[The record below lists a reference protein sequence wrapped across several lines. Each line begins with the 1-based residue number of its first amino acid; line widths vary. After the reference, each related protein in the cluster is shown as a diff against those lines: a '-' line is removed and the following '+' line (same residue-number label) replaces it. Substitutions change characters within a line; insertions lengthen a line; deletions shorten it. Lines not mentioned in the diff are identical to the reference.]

1 MLYQDDADG
10 SPHPVAF
17 RGRKLQN
24 AELNYPIHEKEGL
37 AIKEALRSWSSY
49 IQNGHKTVILTDHES
64 LKYLQTMKTP
74 SKRVARWF
82 EEFHEYDV
90 EIRYRKGSE
99 AVTPDA
105 ISRRPDFMSKKP
117 ANLAELVPKLAAMRL
132 KPDEKQQFI
141 NAMGMYLMLDRLPK
155 DDQLK
160 QMVKEQ
166 KEDFALKKIDGRD

>member
-1 MLYQDDADG
+1 
-10 SPHPVAF
+10 
-17 RGRKLQN
+17 
-24 AELNYPIHEKEGL
+24 
-37 AIKEALRSWSSY
+37 
-49 IQNGHKTVILTDHES
+49 
-64 LKYLQTMKTP
+64 MKTP